1 MAKYKADHLIEMIRG
16 VVREE
21 VKLQVKGLVAETI
34 SEVLSERY
42 LRKLIETNA
51 GARPRGVSM
60 SFPIQGDDE
69 PDEDVP
75 EALDNNIQAPGQP
88 NPRFQKTPK
97 NRSVQQFHEE
107 TKRNEMLSL
116 FFEGTQPLDKQE
128 ARVAEGVPL
137 EQIAEATDGEG
148 PAKWAELFKDAER
161 LAETKRPIQ
170 KDPAAEEARLARLRA
185 QLDVKVG

>member
-21 VKLQVKGLVAETI
+21 VKSQVKGLVAETI

-42 LRKLIETNA
+42 LRKLIETNV

-88 NPRFQKTPK
+88 NPRFQKMPK

-116 FFEGTQPLDKQE
+116 FFEGTQPLDQQE
-128 ARVAEGVPL
+128 AKVAEGVPL
-137 EQIAEATDGEG
+137 EQIAEATDSEG